1 MEGRAADSNRIQ
13 GLSELI
19 SAQSE
24 GKLPPVEQ
32 WNPPYCGNIGLA
44 IRADGTWHYQNS
56 PIQRAA
62 LVKLFASVLRRDA
75 DGRHYIV
82 TPVEMF
88 DVAVEDAPF
97 LAVEMQVDGAGTE
110 QQLTFRTNVDD
121 IICCGPDHPIRF
133 VEEAGSGGLKPYILV
148 RGRLEALVSR
158 AVYYDLIE
166 LALPSDSN
174 AEDLHL
180 WSGGKRF
187 SVVSE

>member
-24 GKLPPVEQ
+24 GKRPPVEQ

-110 QQLTFRTNVDD
+110 QKLTFRTNVDD
-121 IICCGPDHPIRF
+121 IVCCGPDHPIRF
-133 VEEAGSGGLKPYILV
+133 VEEEGSGGLKPYILV

-166 LALPSDSN
+166 LALPSESN

>member
-1 MEGRAADSNRIQ
+1 MM
-13 GLSELI
+13 LI
-19 SAQSE
+19 
-24 GKLPPVEQ
+24 GVP
-32 WNPPYCGNIGLA
+32 N
-44 IRADGTWHYQNS
+44 T
-56 PIQRAA
+56 
-62 LVKLFASVLRRDA
+62 
-75 DGRHYIV
+75 
-82 TPVEMF
+82 
-88 DVAVEDAPF
+88 VAVEDAPF

-110 QQLTFRTNVDD
+110 QKLTFRTNVDD
-121 IICCGPDHPIRF
+121 IVCCGPDHPIRF
-133 VEEAGSGGLKPYILV
+133 VEEEGSGGLKPYILV

>member
-24 GKLPPVEQ
+24 GRRPPVEQ

-62 LVKLFASVLRRDA
+62 LVRLFASVLRRDA

-133 VEEAGSGGLKPYILV
+133 VEEVGSGGLKPYILV

>member
-24 GKLPPVEQ
+24 GKRPPVEQ

-62 LVKLFASVLRRDA
+62 LVRLFASVLRRDA

-133 VEEAGSGGLKPYILV
+133 VEEVGSGGLKPYILV